1 MKKRGANTLWFG
13 LSMLALAGCGGN
25 DDPPPPVP
33 APAAAPVPAP
43 APAPAPTPTPPTIT
57 TQPANAAVTVGQTAT
72 FTTVATG
79 TDITYQW
86 RRAGADLAGANS
98 ASYTTA
104 ATGIGDSGATFSVRL
119 CTGPQASN
127 VCVDSASAA
136 LTVNPIVLNA
146 AQLAGTPGTIGSA
159 DGTGAAARFNTANYV
174 AINSAT
180 GTIYIG
186 DSGNSTLRAM
196 TPAGAVSTLAGTVG
210 VFGFADGTGSAA
222 RFNFP
227 GGLAIDAAGNLFLAD
242 WDNFLI
248 RRITPA
254 GVVTTLAGSPGAA
267 GSTDGTGAAARFR
280 NPNGLAADAAGNLYV
295 ADWGN
300 HTIRRVTPAGV
311 VTTLAGSPGF
321 AGSADGAGAA
331 ARFANPTGMAV
342 DSAGNV
348 YVADQGNHTIRR
360 ITPAGVGD
368 YAGGTGG
375 CRRQHG
381 RHRQRS
387 PLHAAFGL
395 EHQPQRR
402 SVRDFRRQRRDRAQD
417 HCGGRRNHCG
427 RSGRS
432 GHRRGARR
440 RPALAQRPRR
450 TRDLEQPAAG
460 DRGSRAARHHRA
472 VAEAYFEGQARQR
485 AWTAHSNP
493 RRMEPRGRS

>member
-1 MKKRGANTLWFG
+1 MKTRGAKIVSLWCGF
-13 LSMLALAGCGGN
+13 SMLALAGCGGD
-25 DDPPPPVP
+25 DDPLPVSTP
-33 APAAAPVPAP
+33 TVAPVPAP
-43 APAPAPTPTPPTIT
+43 APAPTATAPTIT
-57 TQPANAAVTVGQTAT
+57 TQPANVAVTVGQTAT
-72 FTTVATG
+72 FTTVAAG
-79 TDITYQW
+79 TNVTYQW
-86 RRAGADLAGANS
+86 RRSGTDLAGANA

-104 ATGIGDSGATFSVRL
+104 ATVIGDSGATFSVRL

-146 AQLAGTPGTIGSA
+146 AQFAGTPGITGSA

-174 AINSAT
+174 TVNPAT

-210 VFGFADGTGSAA
+210 AFGFADGTGSAA

-227 GGLAIDAAGNLFLAD
+227 GGLALDAAGNLFLAD

-254 GVVTTLAGSPGAA
+254 GVVTTLAGSPGVA

-321 AGSADGAGAA
+321 AGSADGTGAA
-331 ARFANPTGMAV
+331 ARFSNPTGMAV

-348 YVADQGNHTIRR
+348 YVADQGNQTIRR
-360 ITPAGVGD
+360 ITPAGAVTTL
-368 YAGGTGG
+368 AGLAGAAGSTDGTGNAA
-375 CRRQHG
+375 RFTQPSALSI
-381 RHRQRS
+381 S
-387 PLHAAFGL
+387 PSGDLFVISGANG
-395 EHQPQRR
+395 ET
-402 SVRDFRRQRRDRAQD
+402 VRKI
-417 HCGGRRNHCG
+417 
-427 RSGRS
+427 
-432 GHRRGARR
+432 
-440 RPALAQRPRR
+440 
-450 TRDLEQPAAG
+450 TAAG
-460 DRGSRAARHHRA
+460 VVTTVVG
-472 VAEAYFEGQARQR
+472 VAGQA
-485 AWTAHSNP
+485 TAVVPGADPRLRNGRGVHAISSNRLLVTADHALLDITVP
-493 RRMEPRGRS
+493 